1 MTRRG
6 FSLIELL
13 MAIFILGIGLI
24 SIAALFPA
32 GIALQQRAED
42 ELNGPIVAAHALE
55 VIRGRLSS
63 DDFGS
68 WWDFHNTQVDYTRW
82 LEGDDAAD
90 VMESNTVGKLYN
102 DRYSQPVSW
111 LNHETWPWL
120 RPAMVVNVTDED
132 LANSGAIKAGTLD
145 IFNSLGFENKAET
158 IGEHTLPVDHVWQ
171 QMLSYPVHD
180 SSTQFPKIGIPFHA
194 RHIVTEDPDTG
205 LRMRP
210 PLISVPR
217 VLITPEERAWP
228 NADAMGRVPQYYWD
242 CAFRRIGSDV
252 QVAIFVYRAQRS
264 SLSQPMWQPGPIIQ
278 ADAPGEQF
286 IPVPWVVD
294 LTTVAD
300 GSFGP
305 WKVEAVEGAVDFPG
319 TNVENFTQD
328 GVMNPGYGHGPDH
341 PDFGWMW
348 PGQWLV
354 DQAGDVHRVANG
366 RSISDEPDPNYPHED
381 ETPFSLTAPI
391 PAPLAAFQMDRAYL
405 DDDDDNDDPQLFTA
419 SVILPAS
426 SMADMNQADDY
437 PTGLIGAY
445 SQTIPRRSV
454 HPVVDRLWYVPP
466 AVNTSTG
473 SYRLI
478 PIYVTVGS
486 L

>member
-13 MAIFILGIGLI
+13 MAIFILSIGLI

-82 LEGDDAAD
+82 LEGDDAAE

-102 DRYSQPVSW
+102 NRYSQPASW

-120 RPAMVVNVTDED
+120 RPAMVVNVTDPD
-132 LANSGAIKAGTLD
+132 LLATGVIKPGTLD
-145 IFNSLGFENKAET
+145 IFNALEFEELAET
-158 IGEHTLPVDHVWQ
+158 IGEHTLDAAHPWQ
-171 QMLSYPVHD
+171 QMLSFPVHD
-180 SSTQFPKIGIPFHA
+180 TSKKIGIPFNA
-194 RHIVTEDPDTG
+194 RNIVTEDPYTG

-210 PLISVPR
+210 PLISAPR

-228 NADAMGRVPQYYWD
+228 NADAMGRVPQYFWD

-252 QVAIFVYRAQRS
+252 QVAIFVYRVQRS
-264 SLSQPMWQPGPIIQ
+264 SLSQPMWQSGPIIQ

-319 TNVENFTQD
+319 TNVENFT
-328 GVMNPGYGHGPDH
+328 GAANSNSGFGPNH

-354 DQAGDVHRVANG
+354 DQAGDVHRVAKG
-366 RSISDEPDPNYPHED
+366 RSISDEPGSSNNDYAS

-426 SMADMNQADDY
+426 SMADMNRADDY
-437 PTGLIGAY
+437 PAGLIGAY

-466 AVNTSTG
+466 EVNTSTG